1 MASVFSPCFRFRL
14 IGLIM
19 VATATVSTIGW
30 MVAPGGP
37 PKFPISVTDVSGE
50 VIDVG
55 GIAGRQ
61 RFVVIT
67 LKATWCEVC
76 QEQLVR
82 IREQLGKVRFC
93 PVTFLVLSPGPADA
107 IRGIRDRTQFPYP
120 FVEDRNLEI
129 ARSLGLLLDEASS
142 QIIPAILIIEPDGTV
157 GWMQKGRNA
166 IYFGDPELFVEI
178 SCGDWI

>member
-1 MASVFSPCFRFRL
+1 
-14 IGLIM
+14 
-19 VATATVSTIGW
+19 

-37 PKFPISVTDVSGE
+37 PKFPISVTDVSGQ
-50 VIDVG
+50 VIDVV

-107 IRGIRDRTQFPYP
+107 IRGIRDRTQTIVCLCVDIDMDSRIRYR
-120 FVEDRNLEI
+120 D
-129 ARSLGLLLDEASS
+129 
-142 QIIPAILIIEPDGTV
+142 
-157 GWMQKGRNA
+157 
-166 IYFGDPELFVEI
+166 
-178 SCGDWI
+178 